1 MTAKTFASPATTD
14 RVSAATCACSC
25 GASLTD
31 GKIEAASEAAT
42 HLLVDRFYEKVRVDD
57 ELGPIF
63 ARSIPGDWGP
73 HLATMRDFWSS
84 IMLTSGR
91 YHGNPVAVH
100 GRLEGMKPQLFAH
113 WLTLFAQTCQE
124 LFSPE
129 LRRTTIITTIMVACS
144 YGVAFGAIQLW
155 SRPRRSKQTE
165 FCRRLNLQ
173 HTTGQDPGKRF

>member
-1 MTAKTFASPATTD
+1 MGGDGGPHHDSRDICETGHHGNRA
-14 RVSAATCACSC
+14 SAATCACPC

-31 GKIEAASEAAT
+31 GKIEAASEAAI

-63 ARSIPGDWGP
+63 ARAIPGDWEP

-113 WLTLFAQTCQE
+113 WLTLFAQTCEE

-129 LRRTTIITTIMVACS
+129 LADAFLGKARRIAESLKIALF
-144 YGVAFGAIQLW
+144 Y
-155 SRPRRSKQTE
+155 RPDRPWPRSA
-165 FCRRLNLQ
+165 
-173 HTTGQDPGKRF
+173 P

>member
-1 MTAKTFASPATTD
+1 M
-14 RVSAATCACSC
+14 
-25 GASLTD
+25 
-31 GKIEAASEAAT
+31 
-42 HLLVDRFYEKVRVDD
+42 DD

-113 WLTLFAQTCQE
+113 WLTLFAQTCEE

-129 LRRTTIITTIMVACS
+129 LADAFLGKARRIAESLKIALF
-144 YGVAFGAIQLW
+144 Y
-155 SRPRRSKQTE
+155 RPDRPWPRSA
-165 FCRRLNLQ
+165 
-173 HTTGQDPGKRF
+173 P